1 MVWNWQLEN
10 WPEFTWD
17 SSRLAKLEADF
28 LYNAGVLKGELR
40 HIQDEDKDYLKVE
53 LLSTE
58 ALMTSQI
65 EGEMLNRDS
74 LQSSIRRNFGL
85 QDDRRQIPASEA
97 GVSDMMVRLYKT
109 FAAPL
114 DHDTLFT
121 WHKLLMNGRHD
132 VLAGAYRVDTEP
144 MQVVSGAVYDPKIHF
159 EAPPAERVP
168 AEMNRFIDWFNK
180 TTVGGELA
188 LSALTR
194 AGLAHIYFECI
205 HPFDDGNGRIGRAV
219 VEKALSQTLGEP
231 TLIALSH
238 VIAHKKKVY
247 YEALERNNKILDITD
262 WLVYFAETLLEA
274 QAHTQKLIGFLIAKT
289 KLYDKVRGQL
299 NERQYKAL
307 LRMFHEGPDG
317 FDGGMSAK
325 KYIAI
330 TGATRPTATRDLQH
344 LVEIGAL
351 RPTGR
356 LSGMRYWLVLG

>member
-1 MVWNWQLEN
+1 MAWNWQLEN
-10 WPEFTWD
+10 WPEFIWD
-17 SSRLAKLEADF
+17 SSRLASLEADF
-28 LYNAGVLKGELR
+28 LYNAGILKGELK
-40 HIQDEDKDYLKVE
+40 HVQEEDKDYLKVE

-58 ALMTSQI
+58 AMMTSEI
-65 EGEMLNRDS
+65 EGEVLNRDS

-85 QDDRRQIPASEA
+85 QDDRRQIPLSEA
-97 GVSDMMVRLYKT
+97 GISDMMVRLYKT
-109 FAAPL
+109 FNEPL
-114 DHDTLFT
+114 DHDMLFL
-121 WHKLLMNGRHD
+121 WHKLLMNGRSD

-168 AEMNRFIDWFNK
+168 SEMDGFVVWFNK
-180 TTVGGELA
+180 IAADGVP
-188 LSALTR
+188 ALTR

-205 HPFDDGNGRIGRAV
+205 HPFDDGNGRIGRAL
-219 VEKALSQTLGEP
+219 VEKVLSQSLGYP

-238 VIAHKKKVY
+238 VIAHKKKAY
-247 YEALERNNKILDITD
+247 YDALERNNKVLNVTD
-262 WLVYFAETLLEA
+262 WLVYFAETILEA
-274 QAHTQKLIGFLIAKT
+274 QARTQKLIGFLIAKT

-299 NERQYKAL
+299 NERQERAL
-307 LRMFHEGPDG
+307 MRMFREGPDG
-317 FDGGMSAK
+317 FEGGMSAK

-356 LSGMRYWLVLG
+356 LSGMRYWLDIE